1 MHEVEIQSYC
11 LFDSRSHGMQ
21 DDAVVF
27 SQDLVGVLYVNY
39 QWSIAADVNLVESRF
54 LVRDR

>member
-1 MHEVEIQSYC
+1 MQSYC
-11 LFDSRSHGMQ
+11 LFDGGSHGMQ

-27 SQDLVGVLYVNY
+27 SQDLVGVLYVNC
-39 QWSIAADVNLVESRF
+39 QWSIAADIYLVESRF